1 MTAAITAINLPLPY
15 RMGSVNC
22 YLVRVA
28 NGYILIDTGPSKK
41 RSELESEMAKAGCR
55 PGNLKLILLTHGD
68 FDHTGN
74 AAYLRQKYATK
85 IAMHGDD
92 AGMAERGDISWNRK
106 KGKNPV
112 FRKTASV
119 LFRFSQAQR
128 FSPDLHVEDG
138 QALTEYGW
146 DATVVHIPGHSRGSI
161 GVLTPSGDFF
171 CGDLIENGKKPKL
184 NSIMDDR
191 GAANASLDRLAKLP
205 IGTVYPGHGNP
216 FAMEAF
222 LQSRL

>member
-1 MTAAITAINLPLPY
+1 MPETMTSINLALPY

-22 YLVRVA
+22 YLVQVA
-28 NGYILIDTGPSKK
+28 DSYVLIDTGVSK
-41 RSELESEMAKAGCR
+41 RRTDLERGLENAGCR
-55 PGNLKLILLTHGD
+55 AGDLRLIVLTHGD
-68 FDHTGN
+68 FDHIGN
-74 AAYLRQKYATK
+74 ASYLRQKYGAQ

-106 KGKNPV
+106 KGQNPI
-112 FRKTASV
+112 FRKTAASLFGFGQSQ
-119 LFRFSQAQR
+119 LFR
-128 FSPDLHVEDG
+128 PDMYVEDG

-191 GAANASLDRLAKLP
+191 GAANASVDRLAKLR

-222 LQSRL
+222 LLSRR